1 MLLITWAMRTPQ
13 AATNP
18 WGTEIENGWKDL
30 VVSSAPPPPPREA
43 IEPVVKNRPLPV
55 GFNTWQEHGARAAS
69 VEAPVEEP
77 SFTAGDRRL
86 WIIAGSLMAMATLVL
101 GMLGLLTFG
110 KGAAAVEPEATR
122 TSAVVEPARTV
133 TPAREANRA
142 AVGVTAKASS
152 PRVLKASSRTKHGR
166 HHNKPLASR

>member
-1 MLLITWAMRTPQ
+1 MLLITWAMRTPT
-13 AATNP
+13 AASTNP
-18 WGTEIENGWKDL
+18 WGNTIDDGWKDL

-43 IEPVVKNRPLPV
+43 MDPVVKNRPMPV
-55 GFNTWQEHGARAAS
+55 GINTWQEHGARVAA
-69 VEAPVEEP
+69 VVAPVEEP
-77 SFTAGDRRL
+77 NFTAGDRRL

-110 KGAAAVEPEATR
+110 KGATAVEPEATR
-122 TSAVVEPARTV
+122 AAVVEPANSV
-133 TPAREANRA
+133 TPAQQANRA
-142 AVGVTAKASS
+142 AVVAPKANN